1 MRKCQAKQEHDKLI
15 KIEKENEM
23 LRQVLQE
30 KTDENK
36 QLKLELREANSR
48 PTVINNNT
56 NNGII
61 HNKSYYIIQ
70 NFTDA
75 HNLSDLLTDDLDDEQ
90 IMEIFGKGYVDGGV
104 EYVYNQCVADIP
116 LNKRPLHTV
125 DKARGKIMCHD
136 NDVWKDYT
144 IELLMKHKIDPVM
157 DTIIGTGYQLAEDE
171 REPENHQKQTVNV
184 FTALAFLKSDEKRKF
199 GRKLLGY
206 TSFDSNSPEEEAE

>member
-1 MRKCQAKQEHDKLI
+1 
-15 KIEKENEM
+15 M
-23 LRQVLQE
+23 LKHALQE
-30 KTDENK
+30 KAEIERLNERLDK
-36 QLKLELREANSR
+36 ANSR

-70 NFTDA
+70 NFTDD

-104 EYVYNQCVADIP
+104 EYVYKQCVDDIP
-116 LNKRPLHTV
+116 LDKRPLHTV
-125 DKARGKIMCHD
+125 DKSRGKIMCHD

-171 REPENHQKQTVNV
+171 REPDDHQKQNVNV
-184 FTALAFLKSDEKRKF
+184 LTALAFLKPDEKRKF

-206 TSFDSNSPEEEAE
+206 TSFDSSSPEEEVL